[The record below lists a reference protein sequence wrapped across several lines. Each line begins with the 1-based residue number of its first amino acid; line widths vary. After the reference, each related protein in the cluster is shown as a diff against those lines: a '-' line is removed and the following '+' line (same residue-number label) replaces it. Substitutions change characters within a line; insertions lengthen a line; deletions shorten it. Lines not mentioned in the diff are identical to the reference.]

1 MTGSKVD
8 MMLDSGVV
16 LGVSMVAE
24 VEEKSKV
31 APALACV
38 GLAALACDGGVASV
52 GLASRTSRLLSN
64 IHRYFE
70 AITTLA
76 HFIRSDANYIFPLT
90 MF

>member
-31 APALACV
+31 ARLRCHVWAWQRS
-38 GLAALACDGGVASV
+38 LAARG
-52 GLASRTSRLLSN
+52 
-64 IHRYFE
+64 
-70 AITTLA
+70 
-76 HFIRSDANYIFPLT
+76 
-90 MF
+90 

>member
-38 GLAALACDGGVASV
+38 GLAALACGGAVASN
-52 GLASRTSRLLSN
+52 GLALRTSRILSD
-64 IHRYFE
+64 IHH
-70 AITTLA
+70 
-76 HFIRSDANYIFPLT
+76 HFIARTTFTRLHSWVMRIVSTF
-90 MF
+90 

>member
-38 GLAALACDGGVASV
+38 GLAALACGGAVASN
-52 GLASRTSRLLSN
+52 GLA
-64 IHRYFE
+64 
-70 AITTLA
+70 
-76 HFIRSDANYIFPLT
+76 
-90 MF
+90 